1 MSKGAYARALARGK
15 CPNCGRD
22 LIPGLH
28 TCEKCRV
35 KQADRDGYRHRVN
48 RIRVERDPE
57 PVVEPIVDLGP
68 SVWDLL
74 PNLCAGIDAA
84 VREAS

>member
-1 MSKGAYARALARGK
+1 MSKGAYARAIARGK

-22 LIPGLH
+22 LVPGLH

-35 KQADRDGYRHRVN
+35 KQADRDGYRHRGK
-48 RIRVERDPE
+48 RIKVERDPE
-57 PVVEPIVDLGP
+57 PAPIVDPGP
-68 SVWDLL
+68 DVWTLL
-74 PNLCAGIDAA
+74 PDYCAGIDAA